1 MSEDEEHDSLCWAI
15 TIAHAPWVM
24 LPCLTLCAVGGRK
37 RRSTPM
43 IKSVSVGAC
52 LEAVD
57 LIFILGVK
65 WCLGYENGRLMSS
78 VAIVL

>member
-1 MSEDEEHDSLCWAI
+1 
-15 TIAHAPWVM
+15 
-24 LPCLTLCAVGGRK
+24 
-37 RRSTPM
+37 M